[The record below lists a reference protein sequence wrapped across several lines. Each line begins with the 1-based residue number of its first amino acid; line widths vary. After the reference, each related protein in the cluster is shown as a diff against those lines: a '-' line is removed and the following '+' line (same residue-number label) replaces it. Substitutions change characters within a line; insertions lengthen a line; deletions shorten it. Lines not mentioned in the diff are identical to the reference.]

1 MKVKYIIV
9 YAALAAAFGAV
20 SLWVFLSGGR
30 SAKVVRA
37 KFRLGGLLLSVSS
50 MLSLASCNGAGGIF
64 QPTCYDVAA
73 PENVYFTNRTSG
85 EKLKPGDVVAMSLND
100 GADGF
105 DSFSYEMMELKED
118 KVFQSGELVFVDGLT
133 SVTIEETEYRGD
145 FLIRVYGHS
154 EGMDPALVAE
164 LYLILE

>member
-1 MKVKYIIV
+1 
-9 YAALAAAFGAV
+9 
-20 SLWVFLSGGR
+20 
-30 SAKVVRA
+30 
-37 KFRLGGLLLSVSS
+37 

-105 DSFSYEMMELKED
+105 DSFSYEMMELKEE